1 MAIQFLHHI
10 DLNDNQL
17 QEARLHNTA
26 TAPSLNDGQIYFD
39 TDTGVYLAKYYTTK
53 GSGSWVTLDPITNA
67 SLSGSTLTLTRLQT
81 DLTVDLSG
89 LLPTNI
95 VETVNTTDGTYIN
108 LTPNSATEG
117 DVTVTADLS
126 AVDGT
131 SDATTRFL
139 SKDNTWDVPSYTT
152 VTTTDGTFINLTPNS
167 AASGAVT
174 VTADLSATGTAS
186 ASTFLAG
193 NNEWSTPS
201 YTTVTTTDGTYINL
215 TPNSAASG
223 AVTATADL
231 SAVDGTSGANERY
244 LTKTN
249 KWATVDSITGTTYDL
264 AVAAGGSNDA
274 AIQLTGSNSTTDTVT
289 IQGTG
294 STVKVTESGNTITLD
309 LQDNVTIAQNLTV
322 TGNLTVDG
330 STTTVESTIT
340 TFTDPIIELNRV
352 ADGGTQADPTTSSG
366 IQINRAGAG
375 DGSSLDVQLV
385 WMEDTDDWEFQAYN
399 HESTPVIKKYKIP
412 TSFKATIGG
421 AASINVDHY
430 LGTRDVIVQLYDT
443 SSYETVYAD
452 VTRTSEQRVNIE
464 FNTAP
469 SAGDVTVLILSAQG
483 EQA

>member
-17 QEARLHNTA
+17 QEARLHNTS
-26 TAPSLNDGQIYFD
+26 TAPSTNAGQIYFD
-39 TDTGVYLAKYYTTK
+39 TDTGVDLAKYYTTK
-53 GSGSWVTLDPITNA
+53 GTGSWVTIDPITAA
-67 SLSGSTLTLTRLQT
+67 SLSGNTLTLTRLQT

-167 AASGAVT
+167 AAGGAVT

-193 NNEWSTPS
+193 NNAWSTPS

-215 TPNSAASG
+215 TPNSATSG
-223 AVTATADL
+223 SVTVTADL
-231 SAVDGTSGANERY
+231 SAVDGTSGVNERY

-264 AVAAGGSNDA
+264 AVGAGAANSST
-274 AIQLTGSNSTTDTVT
+274 ITLTGSDSTTDTVT
-289 IQGTG
+289 IQGTS
-294 STVKVTESGNTITLD
+294 STVKVTESGNIITLD

-330 STTTVESTIT
+330 STTTIESTVT
-340 TFTDPIIELNRV
+340 TFTDPIIELNKV
-352 ADGGTQADPTTSSG
+352 ADGGTQGDPTGSSG
-366 IQINRAGAG
+366 IQVNRAGG
-375 DGSSLDVQLV
+375 NNVQLI
-385 WMEDTDDWEFQAYN
+385 WMENTDDWEFQAYN
-399 HESTPVIKKYKIP
+399 HESPTPVKKQYKIP

-421 AASINVDHY
+421 STSIAVNHY

-452 VTRTSEQRVNIE
+452 VVRTDTDTVTID
-464 FNTAP
+464 FTTAP
-469 SAGDVTVLILSAQG
+469 AAGDVTVLIISAQG
-483 EQA
+483 EQ

>member
-1 MAIQFLHHI
+1 MAIPFLNHI
-10 DLNDNQL
+10 NLSNNEVQNV
-17 QEARLHNTA
+17 RLHNTA
-26 TAPSLNDGQIYFD
+26 SITVSSGLGHLYFD
-39 TDTGVYLAKYYTTK
+39 TDDGLAKYYRATND
-53 GSGSWVTLDPITNA
+53 WVTIDPITDA
-67 SLSGSTLTLTRLQT
+67 SLNGTTLTLTRVQAN
-81 DLTVDLSG
+81 LTVDLAG

-95 VETVNTTDGTYIN
+95 VETVTTTDGTYIN

-193 NNEWSTPS
+193 NNAWSTPS

-215 TPNSAASG
+215 TPNSATSG
-223 AVTATADL
+223 SVTVTADL

-274 AIQLTGSNSTTDTVT
+274 AIELTGSDSTTDTVT
-289 IQGTG
+289 IQGT
-294 STVKVTESGNTITLD
+294 STTVKVTESGNTITLD
-309 LQDNVTIAQNLTV
+309 LQDNVTIGNNLIV

-330 STTTVESTIT
+330 SVTTVESTVT

-352 ADGGTQADPTTSSG
+352 ADGG
-366 IQINRAGAG
+366 
-375 DGSSLDVQLV
+375 
-385 WMEDTDDWEFQAYN
+385 DT
-399 HESTPVIKKYKIP
+399 
-412 TSFKATIGG
+412 G
-421 AASINVDHY
+421 
-430 LGTRDVIVQLYDT
+430 
-443 SSYETVYAD
+443 
-452 VTRTSEQRVNIE
+452 
-464 FNTAP
+464 
-469 SAGDVTVLILSAQG
+469 
-483 EQA
+483 

>member
-1 MAIQFLHHI
+1 MAIPFLNHI
-10 DLNDNQL
+10 NLSNNEVQNV
-17 QEARLHNTA
+17 RLHNTA
-26 TAPSLNDGQIYFD
+26 SITVSSGLGHLYFD
-39 TDTGVYLAKYYTTK
+39 TDDGLAKYYRATND
-53 GSGSWVTLDPITNA
+53 WVTIDPITDA
-67 SLSGSTLTLTRLQT
+67 SLNGTTLTLTRVQAN
-81 DLTVDLSG
+81 LTVDLAG

-95 VETVNTTDGTYIN
+95 VETVTTTDGTYIN

-193 NNEWSTPS
+193 NNAWSTPS

-215 TPNSAASG
+215 TPNSATSG
-223 AVTATADL
+223 SVTVTADL

-274 AIQLTGSNSTTDTVT
+274 AIELTGSDSTTDTVT
-289 IQGTG
+289 IQGT
-294 STVKVTESGNTITLD
+294 STTVKVTESGNTITLD
-309 LQDNVTIAQNLTV
+309 LQDNVTIGNNLIV

-330 STTTVESTIT
+330 SVTTVESTVT

-352 ADGGTQADPTTSSG
+352 ADGGEQADPTSSSG
-366 IQINRAGAG
+366 IQVNRAGAP

-399 HESTPVIKKYKIP
+399 HESTPVRKRYKIP
-412 TSFKATIGG
+412 TSFKTTIGG
-421 AASINVDHY
+421 ATSVDVDHY

-452 VTRTSEQRVNIE
+452 VTRTNEQTVTID
-464 FNTAP
+464 FVTAP
-469 SAGDVTVLILSAQG
+469 GAGDVTVLIISAQG
-483 EQA
+483 EQ

>member
-17 QEARLHNTA
+17 QEARLHNTS
-26 TAPSLNDGQIYFD
+26 TTPSTNDGQIYFD
-39 TDTGVYLAKYYTTK
+39 TTAGVDLAKYYTTK
-53 GSGSWVTLDPITNA
+53 GSGGWVTLDPITNA
-67 SLSGSTLTLTRLQT
+67 SLSGTTLTLTRLQAN
-81 DLTVDLSG
+81 LTVNLAG
-89 LLPTNI
+89 LVPTNI
-95 VETVNTTDGTYIN
+95 VETVTTTDGTYIN
-108 LTPNSATEG
+108 LTPNAATEG

-131 SDATTRFL
+131 SDTTTRFL

-193 NNEWSTPS
+193 NNAWSTPS

-215 TPNSAASG
+215 TPNSATSG
-223 AVTATADL
+223 SVTITADL

-264 AVAAGGSNDA
+264 AAAAGGTNSS
-274 AIQLTGSNSTTDTVT
+274 AITLTGSDSTTDTVT
-289 IQGTG
+289 IQGT
-294 STVKVTESGNTITLD
+294 STTVKVTESGNTITLD
-309 LQDNVTIAQNLTV
+309 LQDDVTIAQNLTV

-330 STTTVESTIT
+330 STTTIETTVT
-340 TFTDPIIELNRV
+340 TFADPIIELNKV
-352 ADGGTQADPTTSSG
+352 ADGGTQGNPTGSSG
-366 IQINRAGAG
+366 IQVNRAGG
-375 DGSSLDVQLV
+375 NNVQLI

-399 HESTPVIKKYKIP
+399 HESPTPVKKQYKIP
-412 TSFKATIGG
+412 TSFKTTIGG
-421 AASINVDHY
+421 ATSINVDHY

-464 FNTAP
+464 FGTAP
-469 SAGDVTVLILSAQG
+469 GAGDVTVLILSAQG
-483 EQA
+483 EQ